1 MPELCQDQPI
11 LYGTSACHLCEEAE
25 SLLRQ
30 ATREGLAVDFIK
42 VDISD
47 SDDLFAR
54 YGLRIP
60 VLKRRDG
67 EELGWPFAAA
77 ELAAFLQGPAGN

>member
-11 LYGTSACHLCEEAE
+11 LYGTSACHLCELAEA
-25 SLLRQ
+25 LLRQ
-30 ATREGLAVDFIK
+30 ARGEGLLAAFIT

-47 SDDLFAR
+47 SDELMSR

-67 EELGWPFAAA
+67 AELGWPFGAP
-77 ELAAFLQGPAGN
+77 ELAVFLQGSR

>member
-11 LYGTSACHLCEEAE
+11 LYGTSACHLCEQAE
-25 SLLRQ
+25 LLLQQ
-30 ATREGLAVDFIK
+30 ASREGVAGQYIK

-47 SDDLFAR
+47 SEDLFAI

-67 EELGWPFAAA
+67 EELGWPFGLR
-77 ELAAFLQGPAGN
+77 ELAAFLAGPGR

>member
-1 MPELCQDQPI
+1 VPELCQDQPI
-11 LYGTSACHLCEEAE
+11 LYGTSACHLCEQAE
-25 SLLRQ
+25 DLLRQ
-30 ATREGLAVDFIK
+30 ATRESRGGGFIK

-47 SDDLFAR
+47 SEGLFAH

-67 EELGWPFAAA
+67 AELCWPFDAA
-77 ELAAFLQGPAGN
+77 ELADFLAA

>member
-11 LYGTSACHLCEEAE
+11 LYGTSACHLCEQAEA
-25 SLLRQ
+25 LLQQ
-30 ATREGLAVDFIK
+30 ATRGGLAVDFIK

-47 SDDLFAR
+47 SEDLMTR

-67 EELGWPFAAA
+67 EELGWPFAAP
-77 ELAAFLQGPAGN
+77 ELAAFLHGRE

>member
-11 LYGTSACHLCEEAE
+11 LYGTSACHLCEQAEA
-25 SLLRQ
+25 LLQQ
-30 ATREGLAVDFIK
+30 ATREGLGGDFIK
-42 VDISD
+42 VDVSD
-47 SDDLFAR
+47 SQDLMTR

-67 EELGWPFAAA
+67 AELGWPFAAP
-77 ELAAFLQGPAGN
+77 ELAAFLNGRG

>member
-11 LYGTSACHLCEEAE
+11 LYGTSACHLCELAEA
-25 SLLRQ
+25 LLQQ
-30 ATREGLAVDFIK
+30 AQGAGLLAAFIT

-47 SDDLFAR
+47 SDELMSR

-67 EELGWPFAAA
+67 AELGWPFGAP
-77 ELAAFLQGPAGN
+77 ELAAFLERGR

>member
-1 MPELCQDQPI
+1 M
-11 LYGTSACHLCEEAE
+11 YGTSACHLCDEAE
-25 SLLRQ
+25 TLLLQ
-30 ATREGLAVDFIK
+30 AAQDGLGGDFIK

-47 SDDLFAR
+47 SEDLFAR

-67 EELGWPFAAA
+67 AELEWPFGAA
-77 ELAAFLQGPAGN
+77 ELAVFLNGQR

>member
-25 SLLRQ
+25 ALLCQ
-30 ATREGLAVDFIK
+30 AIREGLAGDFLK

-47 SDDLFAR
+47 SEDLMEH
-54 YGLRIP
+54 YSLRIP

-67 EELGWPFAAA
+67 VELGWPFGAA
-77 ELAAFLQGPAGN
+77 ELHVFLQG

>member
-11 LYGTSACHLCEEAE
+11 LYGTSACHLCDEAE
-25 SLLRQ
+25 ALLLQ
-30 ATREGLAVDFIK
+30 AAQEGLAGDFIK

-47 SDDLFAR
+47 SEDLFAR

-67 EELGWPFAAA
+67 EELGWPFSAA
-77 ELAAFLQGPAGN
+77 ELAAFLSGPG

>member
-11 LYGTSACHLCEEAE
+11 LYGTSACHLCEQAE
-25 SLLRQ
+25 DLLQQ
-30 ATREGLAVDFIK
+30 ATREGLGRDFIK

-47 SDDLFAR
+47 SEDLMTR

-67 EELGWPFAAA
+67 AELGWPFSAP
-77 ELAAFLQGPAGN
+77 ELAAFLIGRG

>member
-1 MPELCQDQPI
+1 M
-11 LYGTSACHLCEEAE
+11 LYGTSACHLCEQAE
-25 SLLRQ
+25 SLLQQ
-30 ATREGLAVDFIK
+30 ATREGLAGDFIK

-67 EELGWPFAAA
+67 AELGWPFGAA
-77 ELAAFLQGPAGN
+77 ELAAFLTEPQRQA